1 MQANDSTYL
10 LVPQKDNQS
19 FLNVDNFNDTNTKPS
34 KVPLIISI
42 IIVIIVIIIMIMNER
57 NNKVSLLHTRWNLI
71 GTLVKSIGIMI
82 AIFLLF
88 RRGQQSWVISLLC
101 VDLFPLILF
110 RDTSLYHIL

>member
-19 FLNVDNFNDTNTKPS
+19 FINVDNEKPS
-34 KVPLIISI
+34 KVPLVISF
-42 IIVIIVIIIMIMNER
+42 IIVIVVVVIMIMNER

-71 GTLVKSIGIMI
+71 GTLVKSIGIMV

-88 RRGQQSWVISLLC
+88 RKGQQSWVISLLC